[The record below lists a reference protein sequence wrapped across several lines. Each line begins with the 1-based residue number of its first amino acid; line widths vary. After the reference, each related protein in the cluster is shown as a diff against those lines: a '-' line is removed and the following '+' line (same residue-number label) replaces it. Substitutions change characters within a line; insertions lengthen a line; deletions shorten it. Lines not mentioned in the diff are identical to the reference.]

1 MAGTILRS
9 PSRTS
14 SCNVYLDIIYPPV
27 LSSFVLPQTCRD
39 YLSGPSPLFSAA
51 CKLPF
56 PQILRNDTHTN
67 APGVGWR
74 RPSSN
79 YFPVLLREFSALCFQ
94 RLPTCFSRKL
104 FAFTFIR
111 KNTGG
116 GPSRHADFSCL
127 FCFVVIP
134 NPVAC
139 FWRTGVRDLLL
150 V

>member
-1 MAGTILRS
+1 MEDWFARRKMQREGK
-9 PSRTS
+9 
-14 SCNVYLDIIYPPV
+14 NVYLDIILTSV
-27 LSSFVLPQTCRD
+27 SSLHVLPQTCRD
-39 YLSGPSPLFSAA
+39 SLSGSSPLFSAA

-74 RPSSN
+74 RPSSTTCL
-79 YFPVLLREFSALCFQ
+79 LLREFFALCFQ
-94 RLPTCFSRKL
+94 RLPTCFSRKPC
-104 FAFTFIR
+104 AFTFIQ
-111 KNTGG
+111 KTPGG

-127 FCFVVIP
+127 FWFVVIP

-139 FWRTGVRDLLL
+139 FCRTAVRDLLL